1 MFNKEKVKLG
11 IAPIG
16 WCNDD
21 MPELGGECTF
31 EQIVSEMALA
41 GFTGCEI
48 GNKFPKDP
56 DTLKEALDLRGM
68 RIASRW
74 YSSFILT
81 RDYAEEEKDFVSNL
95 EFLKKLGANRINV
108 SEQSY
113 SIQGK
118 VDVPILDMKNKKVM
132 NDEEWKRICDGL
144 NKLGKVAKDHGFKLC
159 FHHHM
164 GTVIQTLEETEKMLA
179 NTDKDLVYLCFDTG
193 HFTFAGEDPL
203 PVLKKYVDRVGH
215 VHLKDMRLKVVDEVK
230 KNNYSFLKAV
240 RSGAFTVPGDGD
252 IDFKPILKVLD
263 EANYEGWLLIEAEQD
278 PAKANP
284 LKYAKIGRKYIADNT
299 GL

>member
-1 MFNKEKVKLG
+1 MKVLVINCG
-11 IAPIG
+11 
-16 WCNDD
+16 
-21 MPELGGECTF
+21 
-31 EQIVSEMALA
+31 SSS
-41 GFTGCEI
+41 
-48 GNKFPKDP
+48 
-56 DTLKEALDLRGM
+56 LKYQLID
-68 RIASRW
+68 S
-74 YSSFILT
+74 
-81 RDYAEEEKDFVSNL
+81 
-95 EFLKKLGANRINV
+95 
-108 SEQSY
+108 
-113 SIQGK
+113 
-118 VDVPILDMKNKKVM
+118 
-132 NDEEWKRICDGL
+132 
-144 NKLGKVAKDHGFKLC
+144 
-159 FHHHM
+159 
-164 GTVIQTLEETEKMLA
+164 ETEKMLA